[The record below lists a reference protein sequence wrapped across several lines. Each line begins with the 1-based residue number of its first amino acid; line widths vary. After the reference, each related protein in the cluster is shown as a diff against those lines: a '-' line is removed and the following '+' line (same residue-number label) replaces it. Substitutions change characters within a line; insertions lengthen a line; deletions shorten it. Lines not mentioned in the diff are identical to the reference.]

1 MTNAR
6 TTAAWRLATALLFA
20 GVATAAGAQKPPSP
34 TGLEAASRETGL
46 ETAQVRLDGRPLFT
60 VVGIPGTLPAAARA
74 ARIADRI
81 AAFAEDPSRDPGALA
96 VTTDEGARAIGLGGA
111 PLVVITEPDAG
122 IVQLDV
128 DTAAKVYAAQI
139 ADAVRRYRA
148 EREPSSLR
156 DAALRTGAA
165 VLVAMLAIA
174 LVWMGVRRGQRMLER
189 HFRNQVGAVGI
200 QSFEIVRAERIHGAF
215 RAILT
220 GTLVLGV
227 AIALFA
233 LINYAL
239 AQFPWTRES
248 AVGALAFVLAP
259 LRVMALGVV
268 GQIPNLAFLVVLVIV
283 VRVLLKILQLFF
295 EAVERGK
302 VSFASFEPEW
312 AVPTYKL
319 LRLGIVAFALIVA
332 YPYIPG
338 SASDAF
344 KGVSIFVGVVFSLA
358 STTAVANLM
367 AGYALIYRRAF
378 RVGDRVKVGEVTGV
392 VTRST
397 LQATHLRTIRNEDV
411 IVPNAQ
417 LLNGVV
423 VNFSTLAT
431 QSGLLVPIV
440 AGIGYETPWRQVEA
454 MLRMAADR
462 TEGIAR
468 TTPPFVWALSLGDF
482 AVNYELNVAIA
493 DATKLETVRTALV
506 QNVLDVFNEYGV
518 QIMTPAYV
526 HDPEEPKI
534 VKRADWHL
542 PPATPAP
549 GT

>member
-1 MTNAR
+1 MTIAR
-6 TTAAWRLATALLFA
+6 TTAAWRFAAALLLA
-20 GVATAAGAQKPPSP
+20 GAATGTGAQKPSP
-34 TGLEAASRETGL
+34 AAGLEAAGREAGL
-46 ETAQVRLDGRPLFT
+46 ESAQVRLDGRPLFT
-60 VVGIPGTLPAAARA
+60 VVGIPGTLPAAERA

-96 VTTDEGARAIGLGGA
+96 VTPEMGARAIGAGTV

-122 IVQLDV
+122 LVQLDV
-128 DTAAKVYAAQI
+128 DTAAKVYTAQI

-148 EREPSSLR
+148 EREPASLR

-165 VLVAMLAIA
+165 VLVALLAIA
-174 LVWMGVRRGQRMLER
+174 LVWMGVRRGQRALDHHIR
-189 HFRNQVGAVGI
+189 RQVGAVGI
-200 QSFEIVRAERIHGAF
+200 QSFEIVRAERIHGAI

-220 GTLVLGV
+220 GMLVIGI

-233 LINYAL
+233 LVNYAL
-239 AQFPWTRES
+239 AQFPWTRAS

-259 LRVMALGVV
+259 LRVMALGLVN
-268 GQIPNLAFLVVLVIV
+268 QIPNLAFLVVLVIV
-283 VRVLLKILQLFF
+283 VRVLLKLLQLFF

-312 AVPTYKL
+312 ALPTYKL

-358 STTAVANLM
+358 STTAVANMM

-378 RVGDRVKVGEVTGV
+378 RVGDRVKVGEVNGV

-397 LQATHLRTIRNEDV
+397 LQVTHLRTIRNEDV
-411 IVPNAQ
+411 IVPNGQ

-423 VNFSTLAT
+423 VNYSTLAT
-431 QSGLLVPIV
+431 RSGLLVPIV

-462 TEGIAR
+462 TEGVER
-468 TTPPFVWALSLGDF
+468 TTPPFVWVLSLGDF

-493 DATKLETVRTALV
+493 DATRFESVRTALV

-518 QIMTPAYV
+518 QIMTPAYMN
-526 HDPEEPKI
+526 DPEEPKI

-542 PPATPAP
+542 PPATRAP